1 MTATSIERWIRV
13 KPGNPCQICKHDGFC
28 EVSPDGAIAGCMRV
42 SDGAFKTVPSA
53 LGDKYLHRL
62 TDEPR
67 EIPVARPKPSAAS
80 VRDVMADRAVFAIM
94 VRACAALPE
103 VATNDLVRRFGPLY
117 GPRIAERFGIGYC
130 DGPALVQALDA
141 AGRRQDAIAAK
152 VLRCDGSVPRSLL
165 GHLLIPHF
173 RDGLVH
179 DIRIA
184 GIKGIHEK
192 TKEISLP
199 GSYADR
205 DIADLFHNHDA
216 LKDVGKNGTIHVCG
230 GAYKTMALALAG
242 LLVVGLR
249 GEAELSAGHIAA
261 LQAAGVRTIILHID
275 AEDPKEG
282 QPLSAGRRLG
292 LTKAERLTAAN
303 FVVRVAE
310 PPREPGTAKVDPD
323 ALLRDLGPRA
333 VRDYAL
339 SAIPLDAWRV
349 VIGVTPTSI
358 SDEAAAEIET
368 LRQRCAKQQR
378 TLSNVLHIR
387 KNGAIKAERDALTAS
402 VLRMVAAQESGQH
415 TPSGRIRQPLW
426 IIADDVGKEKPT
438 VSKHLKIGPGEGL
451 FERELLE
458 EVLVREVDE
467 ETGQTRNIL
476 RLKDAEGRVV
486 EECPAE
492 QVLGAALAYRQPTG
506 EDATG
511 SYYVTPLHEPTK
523 ILDILVTLDPVK
535 LTKDGEVKDKWGG
548 KREPC
553 PHCQS
558 LRRLKIDACADCGH
572 EFSRKVEEPP
582 ADTPLPQ
589 RDEPDIDVPSVPPT
603 SIEDLAAMP
612 PTYPHESLANVR
624 EDEDED
630 LDTWDPNF
638 CNHPGCVQRLNPA
651 LGKRFCW
658 QHRET
663 GIEPEAPSVRPPA
676 NPSPPFRS
684 EIIDTPDGP
693 RERIW
698 L

>member
-1 MTATSIERWIRV
+1 MEIREGSYKT
-13 KPGNPCQICKHDGFC
+13 KPTDIG
-28 EVSPDGAIAGCMRV
+28 EM
-42 SDGAFKTVPSA
+42 
-53 LGDKYLHRL
+53 YLHRL
-62 TDEPR
+62 TEEPR
-67 EIPVARPKPSAAS
+67 EMPTPRPKTTPPT
-80 VRDVMADRAVFAIM
+80 RDIMADRAVFGIM
-94 VRACAALPE
+94 MRACAALPE
-103 VATNDLVRRFGPLY
+103 VATNDLVRRFGPLNA
-117 GPRIAERFGIGYC
+117 PQIIKRAGIGYC

-141 AGRRQDAIAAK
+141 AGRRQDAIAAG
-152 VLRCDGSVPRSLL
+152 VLWRDGTVARSLP
-165 GHLLIPHF
+165 GHLLIPHI

-184 GIKGIHEK
+184 GIKGLHED

-199 GSYADR
+199 GSYAAR
-205 DIADLFHNHDA
+205 DIADLFYNHDA
-216 LKDVGKNGTIHVCG
+216 LKDVGEDDTIHVCG
-230 GAYKTMALALAG
+230 GSYKTMALAQAG

-249 GEAELSAGHIAA
+249 GEAELSEGHIIV
-261 LQAAGVRTIILHID
+261 LHVAGVRTIILHID
-275 AEDPKEG
+275 AEDPKDG

-292 LTKAERLTAAN
+292 LVKAERLAAAG
-303 FVVRVAE
+303 FAVMIAE
-310 PPREPGTAKVDPD
+310 PPHEPGTPKVDPD

-333 VRDYAL
+333 VRDYAY
-339 SAIPLDAWRV
+339 SAIALDAWRV
-349 VIGVTPTSI
+349 VIGVAPMSI

-451 FERELLE
+451 FEREFLE

-467 ETGQTRNIL
+467 ETGQTHNIL

-492 QVLGAALAYRQPTG
+492 PVLGAALAYRQPTG
-506 EDATG
+506 EEATG

-535 LTKDGEVKDKWGG
+535 RTKDGQVKDTWGG

-553 PHCQS
+553 PRCQS
-558 LRRLKIDACADCGH
+558 LRRLKIEACADCGH
-572 EFSRKVEEPP
+572 EFSRTVEEPD

-589 RDEPDIDVPSVPPT
+589 RDEPDIDVPSVAPT
-603 SIEDLAAMP
+603 RIEDLAAMP
-612 PTYPHESLANVR
+612 PTYSHEPLANVR

-638 CNHPGCVQRLNPA
+638 CNHPGCTQRLNPA

-663 GIEPEAPSVRPPA
+663 GIEPEAPPMQPPA
-676 NPSPPFRS
+676 NPFPPLRS